1 MFVKEGIPEVACGVG
16 LNSGIC
22 VAGNLGA
29 RDRFAFSLIGTPCNI
44 AARLESSTKTVGV
57 GCLIGE
63 ETAKH
68 SKIPLKLLEPLSV
81 KGIDKPLKVFTWID
95 QIANFAELIA
105 INRAGLRSIEEVITK
120 KAKSGRYT
128 FSPMLR
134 VNKNRLQ
141 DTVLTKSIQ
150 EHKQNI

>member
-1 MFVKEGIPEVACGVG
+1 MG

-68 SKIPLKLLEPLSV
+68 SKIPLKLLEPLLV

-95 QIANFAELIA
+95 
-105 INRAGLRSIEEVITK
+105 
-120 KAKSGRYT
+120 
-128 FSPMLR
+128 
-134 VNKNRLQ
+134 
-141 DTVLTKSIQ
+141 
-150 EHKQNI
+150 